1 MGQNIYKPEEE
12 NFLVLKIDG
21 IMNRKIAKQY
31 FDEAH
36 RKGIELGINKFL
48 YDLTN
53 ATNTE
58 SNMDN
63 YLFANTDIRNMED
76 IDLNTYVAMVV
87 SPNDHSHDF
96 IETVSRNAG
105 LNVTLFRDYSK
116 AVEYLKNHCV

>member
-12 NFLVLKIDG
+12 DFLVLKIDG
-21 IMNRKIAKQY
+21 IINRKIAKQY

-36 RKGIELGINKFL
+36 RKGTELGINKFL

-63 YLFANTDIRNMED
+63 YLFANSDIRNMGD

-87 SPNDHSHDF
+87 SSDDHSHDF

-105 LNVTLFRDYSK
+105 LNVTLFRDYNK
-116 AVEYLKNHCV
+116 AVEYLKKHCV